1 MPAKERVSMLPR
13 GGASVAMA
21 VALTALV
28 SAVGYSH
35 YQQVRDK
42 AVMKAGVERDRERLR
57 MLRDKRKRERQ
68 QQRQEQQSS

>member
-13 GGASVAMA
+13 GGPA
-21 VALTALV
+21 VAVVVAVTAFA

-57 MLRDKRKRERQ
+57 MLRDQRKRERQ